1 MVEPSVP
8 QGPPVVV
15 GVTPGQPAHIVEHAA
30 RCARAFGVELICA
43 HVGTGLETADDDLVA
58 DLAQTLAGSGVPWST
73 RQLTGDIAVALGQL
87 ATTVDAEM
95 IVVGTHERSFSV
107 SVQEFFHRSV
117 AVQLAHRQQRP
128 VVVVPTRTSDASGA
142 GSPSTQTQTQTQQQQ
157 QPGS

>member
-15 GVTPGQPAHIVEHAA
+15 GVTPGQPMHIVEHAA

-43 HVGTGLETADDDLVA
+43 HVVVDPASEGAADELVA
-58 DLAQTLAGSGVPWST
+58 DLAHAVAASGVTWSV
-73 RQLTGDIAVALGQL
+73 RSLTGDIAMALGQL

-107 SVQEFFHRSV
+107 SVQDFFHRSV

-128 VVVVPTRTSDASGA
+128 VVVVPTHSAGAAGSGA
-142 GSPSTQTQTQTQQQQ
+142 PAAQLHGA
-157 QPGS
+157 